1 MAQAQVVISAVDRTQ
16 GAINSAMKGLRG
28 LGDQASIL
36 KRAFA
41 GIGAVAVGQFLTR
54 TATAAIQYGDELQ
67 KASIKS
73 GVAVEQLS
81 ALAYAAKQSDID
93 LGSLSESL
101 KKMQLALSQATTGGK
116 EQKKTLDALGI
127 SLEDIKNLNADEQFI
142 LIAQQISSL
151 KNPADKARAAT
162 ELFGRAG
169 ANLLPLF
176 EDGAE
181 GIRKATEEAKNLGFV
196 LGSEQVKKLADA
208 DDALKRLGSSWDSF
222 AANLI
227 SKVSP
232 ALTAILDQ
240 LSGAANL
247 TTEGLTNRLDGLQL
261 KTIEIGKKLG
271 NALSL
276 GVNVKGRQEA
286 IDKFTQELLDQNK
299 RLSNVLDQLEP
310 KSITEKKD
318 QAEAE
323 GYNDSENA
331 IKALEQVTITS
342 ARTMDTAM
350 QAFYKNLSA
359 SAFASFDDQIRKFAQ
374 IEAALNELFQSQ
386 KISSSEF
393 VNAWD
398 VAFNELQ
405 NSFKNIQDSVDPLVV
420 ADKFD
425 RFGQL
430 LNSFSSQ
437 NKAVAEEIKTAYNNA
452 LDAILPG
459 VQITSKKVVPEM
471 SSSMK
476 AMNEFARTAASNMQ
490 NAFAQFLFDPFK
502 DGLKGMLSN
511 FVNMLRQMVA
521 QIVAQQ
527 ILLAFFRMF
536 TGGTGFMAD
545 FANAAVNSIEGKAI
559 GGPVSQGTPYI
570 VGERG
575 PELFVPNSSG
585 SIVPNNR
592 MGGVTV
598 APVYNID
605 ARGATADLQQ
615 ALPGILKE
623 NNRRIFDELD
633 RRYGIGR

>member
-299 RLSNVLDQLEP
+299 RLSNVLDQLDP

>member
-127 SLEDIKNLNADEQFI
+127 SLENIKNLNADEQFI

-299 RLSNVLDQLEP
+299 KLSNVLDQLEP

-420 ADKFD
+420 ADKFE

-471 SSSMK
+471 SNSMK
-476 AMNEFARTAASNMQ
+476 AMNEFARTAASNMH

-527 ILLAFFRMF
+527 VLLAFFRWLS
-536 TGGTGFMAD
+536 GGTGFFAD
-545 FANAAVNSIEGKAI
+545 FGKAAVSSIEGKAI

>member
-54 TATAAIQYGDELQ
+54 TAMSAIQYGDELQ

-151 KNPADKARAAT
+151 TNPADKARAAT
-162 ELFGRAG
+162 ELFGKAG

-176 EDGAE
+176 EQGAD
-181 GIRKATEEAKNLGFV
+181 GIRKAAQEAKNLG
-196 LGSEQVKKLADA
+196 LILSTEQTKKLADA
-208 DDALKRLGSSWDSF
+208 DDSVKRLSSSWQGF
-222 AANLI
+222 ATTLV
-227 SKVSP
+227 SKVAP

-240 LSGAANL
+240 LSGASKF
-247 TTEGLTNRLDGLQL
+247 TEEGMINRLDGLRLREKTLEEKLTRAERLGPNIKDRDLQITNLKKQL
-261 KTIEIGKKLG
+261 DDQREVIRNFLNQALPEVNVTTGKINIPPGFTKPIDDELSKYSVPIEIPVEVRANFAALQQMAIQVDLEIDIEKSLIEMRDQIATQLG
-271 NALSL
+271 EGGEL
-276 GVNVKGRQEA
+276 GE
-286 IDKFTQELLDQNK
+286 
-299 RLSNVLDQLEP
+299 
-310 KSITEKKD
+310 
-318 QAEAE
+318 
-323 GYNDSENA
+323 
-331 IKALEQVTITS
+331 TIFDTL
-342 ARTMDTAM
+342 DTAM
-350 QAFYKNLSA
+350 K
-359 SAFASFDDQIRKFAQ
+359 
-374 IEAALNELFQSQ
+374 
-386 KISSSEF
+386 
-393 VNAWD
+393 
-398 VAFNELQ
+398 
-405 NSFKNIQDSVDPLVV
+405 
-420 ADKFD
+420 DKTK
-425 RFGQL
+425 GM
-430 LNSFSSQ
+430 
-437 NKAVAEEIKTAYNNA
+437 T
-452 LDAILPG
+452 
-459 VQITSKKVVPEM
+459 
-471 SSSMK
+471 
-476 AMNEFARTAASNMQ
+476 EFARTAAENMQ

-502 DGLKGMLSN
+502 DGLRGMLAN

-545 FANAAVNSIEGKAI
+545 FANAAVKSIEGRAI

>member
-1 MAQAQVVISAVDRTQ
+1 MAQAQFALTAVDKTQ
-16 GAINSAMKGLRG
+16 GAINSAMRGLKGLG
-28 LGDQASIL
+28 EQTSIL

-342 ARTMDTAM
+342 ARAMDTAM

>member
-101 KKMQLALSQATTGGK
+101 KKMQIALSQASSGGK
-116 EQKKTLDALGI
+116 AQKETLDALGI
-127 SLEDIKNLNADEQFI
+127 SLKKIQGLNADEQFL
-142 LIAQQISSL
+142 LIAQQISTL
-151 KNPADKARAAT
+151 NDPADKARAAV
-162 ELFGRAG
+162 ELFGRSG

-176 EDGAE
+176 EKGAE
-181 GIRKATEEAKNLGFV
+181 GIRILIQESDRLG
-196 LGSEQVKKLADA
+196 LKLSTDQVKALADA
-208 DDALKRLGSSWDSF
+208 DDAVNRLSTSYDMF
-222 AANLI
+222 ATKLVA
-227 SKVSP
+227 KVAP
-232 ALTAILDQ
+232 ALTDIFDV
-240 LSGAANL
+240 LSGAKGQFTL
-247 TTEGLTNRLDGLQL
+247 FPGFEEKSMMLMGGGGRS
-261 KTIEIGKKLG
+261 TISQEALAKG
-271 NALSL
+271 NAAF
-276 GVNVKGRQEA
+276 EA
-286 IDKFTQELLDQNK
+286 ERK
-299 RLSNVLDQLEP
+299 RLE
-310 KSITEKKD
+310 EEGKD
-318 QAEAE
+318 TGSAK
-323 GYNDSENA
+323 GYIDAENA
-331 IKALEQVTITS
+331 IKKLEQVTIKS
-342 ARTMDTAM
+342 ARTMTTAM
-350 QAFYKNLSA
+350 QAFYKSLSA
-359 SAFASFDDQIRKFAQ
+359 SAFSSFDDQIRKFAET
-374 IEAALNELFQSQ
+374 EAALNELFQSQ

-405 NSFKNIQDSVDPLVV
+405 NSFKDIQDSVDPLVV
-420 ADKFD
+420 ADKFEK
-425 RFGQL
+425 FGQL
-430 LNSFSSQ
+430 LNSFSAQ
-437 NKAVAEEIKTAYNNA
+437 NKTVAEEIKTAYNNA
-452 LDAILPG
+452 LDEILPG

-536 TGGTGFMAD
+536 TSGTGFMAD

>member
-1 MAQAQVVISAVDRTQ
+1 MAQAQVVITGVDRTQ

-28 LGDQASIL
+28 LGDQASVL

-41 GIGAVAVGQFLTR
+41 GIGAVAVGQFLVR
-54 TATAAIQYGDELQ
+54 TASAAIQYGDELQ
-67 KASIKS
+67 KASVKS

-127 SLEDIKNLNADEQFI
+127 SLEDIKDLNADEQFI

-151 KNPADKARAAT
+151 KSPTDKARAAT

-176 EDGAE
+176 EEGAE
-181 GIRKATEEAKNLGFV
+181 GIRILIEESDRLSLKLS
-196 LGSEQVKKLADA
+196 SEQVKALSDA
-208 DDALKRLGSSWDSF
+208 DDAVKRLSTSYDMFSTKLV
-222 AANLI
+222 A
-227 SKVSP
+227 KVAP
-232 ALTAILDQ
+232 ALTNIFDV
-240 LSGAANL
+240 LSGAKGEFTL
-247 TTEGLTNRLDGLQL
+247 FPGFEEKSMMLMGGGG
-261 KTIEIGKKLG
+261 KSTISAEALAKG
-271 NALSL
+271 NAAFEKERERLAKE
-276 GVNVKGRQEA
+276 GKNVDGR
-286 IDKFTQELLDQNK
+286 
-299 RLSNVLDQLEP
+299 
-310 KSITEKKD
+310 
-318 QAEAE
+318 AE
-323 GYNDSENA
+323 GYKDSENA
-331 IKALEQVTITS
+331 IKALEQVTIKS
-342 ARTMDTAM
+342 ARNMDTAM
-350 QAFYKNLSA
+350 QTFYKNLSTT
-359 SAFASFDDQIRKFAQ
+359 AFASFDDQIRKFAET
-374 IEAALNELFQSQ
+374 EAALNELFQSQ

-405 NSFKNIQDSVDPLVV
+405 NSFKDIQDSIDPLVV
-420 ADKFD
+420 AEKFD

-437 NKAVAEEIKTAYNNA
+437 NKAVAEEIKVAYNNA

-459 VQITSKKVVPEM
+459 VQITSKKVVPEL
-471 SSSMK
+471 SNSMK

-502 DGLKGMLSN
+502 DGLRGMLSN

-527 ILLAFFRMF
+527 ILLSFFRMF
-536 TGGTGFMAD
+536 TSGTGFMAN
-545 FANAAVNSIEGKAI
+545 FANAAVSEIEGRAV
-559 GGPVSQGTPYI
+559 GGPVSQGTPYM